1 MLSLLNRKHRRSPV
15 IPPSSNLARKLA
27 STTTRLRSCA
37 PKQVRVP
44 VRNFCFLA
52 VAVVFALAMYP
63 GRSMAQNRP
72 SAEPA
77 KGVQILLLGTHGGP
91 SLDKDRAEPSSLLIV
106 DGRPYLIDCGIGTM
120 RRLLD
125 AGVRSETIGTI
136 FITHN
141 HPDHALG
148 LVDVLANDFM
158 HVDFS
163 RAPASAGTFNI
174 YGPPQ
179 TADLVNAAYNYIR
192 IPYGVFAA
200 EDLGAST
207 LVDPFKAHIIDHEGL
222 VYQDDK
228 IRVTAAENTHYQLMA
243 AKYGPRMKSYAYR
256 FDTAYGAIVF
266 TGDTGPSDAVM
277 RLAKGADVLV
287 SEVADLSAMP
297 NAQQRPGANR
307 QPAPIASALTKHMQ
321 MEHLPMKDLGEM
333 ATKAQVKAV
342 LMHHF
347 VPANHTERFVA
358 GVKKYYSGPVFAGED
373 LARYCL
379 GPPNGNGTSA
389 GTLSPC
395 R

>member
-1 MLSLLNRKHRRSPV
+1 MMPQ
-15 IPPSSNLARKLA
+15 PSNLTRKSTAAAARFMSL
-27 STTTRLRSCA
+27 A
-37 PKQVRVP
+37 PKQLRVAL
-44 VRNFCFLA
+44 RQACLLA
-52 VAVVFALAMYP
+52 ASAVLVFIAISE
-63 GRSMAQNRP
+63 RSMAQNRP

-91 SLDKDRAEPSSLLIV
+91 SLDKDRSEPSSLLIV

-120 RRLLD
+120 RRLLG

-148 LVDVLANDFM
+148 LVDVMSNDFL

-207 LVDPFKAHIIDHEGL
+207 LVNPFKAHNIEHDGL

-228 IRVTAAENTHYQLMA
+228 IRVAAAENTHYQLMA
-243 AKYGPRMKSYAYR
+243 AKYRTRMKSYAYR
-256 FDTAYGAIVF
+256 FETPYGAIVF
-266 TGDTGPSDAVM
+266 TGDTGPSDAVA

-287 SEVADLSAMP
+287 SEVADLGAMP
-297 NAQQRPGANR
+297 NAQQRRPGTNPR
-307 QPAPIASALTKHMQ
+307 PSPNASALTKHMQ
-321 MEHLPMKDLGEM
+321 MEHLPMKDVGEM
-333 ATKAQVKAV
+333 ASKAGVKAV
-342 LMHHF
+342 LLHHF
-347 VPANHTERFVA
+347 VPANHTERFIT
-358 GVKKYYSGPVFAGED
+358 GVKKYYSGPVYAGED

-379 GPPNGNGTSA
+379 GTPDGKGSSA

>member
-1 MLSLLNRKHRRSPV
+1 VPL
-15 IPPSSNLARKLA
+15 SSNLTPKPAVVAMRLISSA
-27 STTTRLRSCA
+27 PERLR
-37 PKQVRVP
+37 VP
-44 VRNFCFLA
+44 LRNICLLA

-63 GRSMAQNRP
+63 GRSMAQSRP
-72 SAEPA
+72 STKPV
-77 KGVQILLLGTHGGP
+77 KGVQILLIGTHGGP
-91 SLDKDRAEPSSLLIV
+91 SLEKDRSEPSTLLIV
-106 DGRPYLIDCGIGTM
+106 DGRPYMIDCGIGTM
-120 RRLLD
+120 RRLLE

-148 LVDVLANDFM
+148 LVDVLANDFL

-163 RAPASAGTFNI
+163 RDPASAGTFSI

-179 TADLVNAAYNYIR
+179 TVDLVNAAYSYIR

-200 EDLGAST
+200 EHLGAST
-207 LVDPFKAHIIDHEGL
+207 LVEPFRAHNIDHNGL

-243 AKYGPRMKSYAYR
+243 AKYHARMKSYAYR
-256 FDTAYGAIVF
+256 FETPYGAIVF
-266 TGDTGPSDAVM
+266 TGDTGPSDAVT

-287 SEVADLSAMP
+287 SEVSNLSAMP
-297 NAQQRPGANR
+297 NAQQQPGANR
-307 QPAPIASALTKHMQ
+307 PPSPNANALAKHMQ

-358 GVKKYYSGPVFAGED
+358 GVKKYYSGPVYAGED

-379 GPPNGNGTSA
+379 GSADGRNTSP